1 MYNQDFCNLGDTF
14 KFTYNA
20 SSLNIGDIFAVTK
33 SELIES
39 NKDYIFVFPVKFKFR
54 VKNIKPFKI
63 ENNVLHF
70 EFTPKLVGTWS
81 ISIHEDNKQIPFIS
95 LEVR

>member
-1 MYNQDFCNLGDTF
+1 MFIQDFCNLGDTF
-14 KFTYNA
+14 HFTY
-20 SSLNIGDIFAVTK
+20 STKSLDINNIFAITK
-33 SELIES
+33 NEIIES

-70 EFTPKLVGTWS
+70 QFTPRLVGIWS
-81 ISIHEDNKQIPFIS
+81 ILIHEDNEQIPFIS